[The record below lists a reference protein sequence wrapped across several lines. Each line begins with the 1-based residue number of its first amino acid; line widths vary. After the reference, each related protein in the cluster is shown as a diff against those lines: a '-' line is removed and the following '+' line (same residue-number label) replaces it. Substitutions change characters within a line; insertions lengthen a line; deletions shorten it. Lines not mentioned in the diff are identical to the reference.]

1 MSSNHLIYKGAGCVA
16 ALLFMCAEL
25 RAEYAPPVKPEDFP
39 RDVVVEGQNA
49 LKALPIIARDALI
62 AQRLGLLFLET
73 GSYGYPDETI
83 YTSGKFRFYKQSQ
96 LACFVSGTGKL
107 YNYEKDGIGTA
118 MGKGRTREKN
128 WVFWDKATQAMAQV
142 GDEVIFAGSTRDV
155 SRVVRQTARYWLN
168 AMPRKAREAM
178 LAYLGGMLY
187 KKGES
192 AYSSQTLTKQK
203 KFTIDFKQKYVEKR
217 VTHGA
222 KFVDSKGEE
231 LSYDDVLSQYDN
243 MKIFRLGRIMVIWCA
258 CLVGE
263 DDILSVSAD
272 VKKLRAN
279 HKKKMQELNGDS
291 GADAAKKAD
300 DDSEAR
306 KTTKTAAAET
316 TRSAEDLKK
325 LEAQRAAC
333 SELVNKLRNS
343 LPHRRQSL
351 FAWFLDLRFNGRN
364 NFLASDGK
372 EYDFWDEIYRLGGDW
387 RNMQEWTARAGG
399 IFPVAASFTQEVA
412 EMRRLYYERD
422 AKLMSAAT
430 DAAVSALRE
439 LKPEER
445 AAWFAV
451 MTGLLYTADGS
462 AGMEWSDESASF
474 KVKDDARFL
483 TAEGRE
489 MSFYDTLKAAN
500 ESLWNKAREAV
511 RMQGVLDSVLQEFD
525 GEYKGIWK
533 ASEEKLKPIVD
544 KEVKLVKKTLKAM
557 PAELRSAWLAL
568 LGECLYT
575 PDGCGSWYHR
585 EGDSIIPVYPA
596 LFSDAEGTEI
606 DYTSTAREKVKG
618 FEYQWKRLLR
628 LLERPHMQDALRSV
642 YANELELMRAAAEK
656 HKQERIRNFDA
667 GY

>member
-1 MSSNHLIYKGAGCVA
+1 
-16 ALLFMCAEL
+16 MCAEL

-39 RDVVVEGQNA
+39 RDVVIEGQNA
-49 LKALPIIARDALI
+49 LKALPLIAREAFI
-62 AQRLGLLFLET
+62 AKRMGLLFLES
-73 GSYGYPDETI
+73 GSYGYSDETV
-83 YTSGKFRFYKQSQ
+83 YTSGNSRYYKQSQ
-96 LACFVSGTGKL
+96 HARFVSGTGKL
-107 YNYEKDGIGTA
+107 CSYEKDGVDGPNSA

-128 WVFWDKATQAMAQV
+128 WAFWSKANEALAQV
-142 GDEVIFAGSTRDV
+142 GDEVILAGASRDV
-155 SRVVRQTARYWLN
+155 TRVVRQTAKYWLN

-187 KKGES
+187 KEGGN
-192 AYSSQTLTKQK
+192 AYSSQTLTTNK
-203 KFTIDFKQKYVEKR
+203 KFTIGFKQKYVEKR
-217 VTHGA
+217 VTPGA

-231 LSYDDVLSQYDN
+231 LSYDDVLSQYNN
-243 MKIFRLGRIMVIWCA
+243 MNNIKLGRIMVIWCA

-300 DDSEAR
+300 GDSEAR
-306 KTTKTAAAET
+306 EPTKTAAAET

-343 LPHRRQSL
+343 LLQRRQSL
-351 FAWFLDLRFNGRN
+351 FAWLLGLRYDSTVH
-364 NFLASDGK
+364 FLATDGK
-372 EYDFWDEIYRLGGDW
+372 EYNFYDEIYRLGGGWKPMGDW
-387 RNMQEWTARAGG
+387 SIRAGG
-399 IFPVAASFTQEVA
+399 IFPVAASFKQEVA

-422 AKLMSAAT
+422 ARLMSAAT

-451 MTGLLYTADGS
+451 MTGLLYTEDGS

-483 TAEGRE
+483 TAEGKE
-489 MSFYDTLKAAN
+489 MSFFETQKAAN

-525 GEYKGIWK
+525 SEYEGIWK
-533 ASEEKLKPIVD
+533 AAEEKLTPIVD
-544 KEVKLVKKTLKAM
+544 TEVKFVKKTLKAM

-568 LGECLYT
+568 LGGHLYT
-575 PDGCGSWYHR
+575 QDGCSRWYCR
-585 EGDSIIPVYPA
+585 ADDLSIGPVQRV
-596 LFSDAEGTEI
+596 LFTDAEGTEMV
-606 DYTSTAREKVKG
+606 YAVTVREKIQG
-618 FEYQWKRLLR
+618 FEYQWKHLLR
-628 LLERPHMQDALRSV
+628 LIERPHMQEALRSV
-642 YANELELMRAAAEK
+642 YAKELELMRAAADK
-656 HKQERIRNFDA
+656 HKQERIRDLDA